1 MQFYVLF
8 GSMVHLPSET
18 DNYYYSS
25 GWEQN
30 WDLHSQRHRTPM
42 GKTNKNLKKKRF
54 IHLFLNSWKT
64 VIRII
69 IFITSTNEF
78 MSFIPFFKIYILKR
92 NSQTQSRYCFGSRN
106 FVRAV
111 AGICVGSDFSSFISL
126 KNSRPCCFGLHYT
139 VQALLY
145 IYSAA
150 VNLSGYNTAFC
161 SLLFL
166 QLRQELPSDIYLHIV
181 SVFELSR

>member
-1 MQFYVLF
+1 MFSLAAWSIYQVKLIITIIRQD
-8 GSMVHLPSET
+8 E
-18 DNYYYSS
+18 N
-25 GWEQN
+25 
-30 WDLHSQRHRTPM
+30 
-42 GKTNKNLKKKRF
+42 KTEIYTARDIAHQWVKQTKTLKKRF

-78 MSFIPFFKIYILKR
+78 MSFIPFLKIYILKR